1 MFAHAYT
8 ILGTV
13 VAVFLIAKAL
23 RLSTELS
30 MLASAIATAA
40 YHGAVWSG
48 EFPLRHLVEGMFTYF
63 DVCLIFISATFFMA
77 LVKESGGV
85 AFIVRRIVGTFRTR
99 RVICLLLLTLVM
111 LIPGALTG
119 SGATSVLT
127 VGALVGSVLS
137 AMGVDDQR
145 QLLARAALWRG
156 EVSVQ
161 QQAVTRLDLDGR
173 GG

>member
-8 ILGTV
+8 ILGIV

-30 MLASAIATAA
+30 MLASAIAAAA

-137 AMGVDDQR
+137 AMGVDDTR
-145 QLLARAALWRG
+145 KTAAKRNPADAR
-156 EVSVQ
+156 S
-161 QQAVTRLDLDGR
+161 
-173 GG
+173 